1 MIIGITGYA
10 GVGKDEFAKSL
21 KLRGRFEVMAFSD
34 PLHEMAMVLDPILIV
49 ESGGMFVTYSDLYV
63 QFGYT
68 EAKRKFPQF
77 RRFLQILGT
86 DAVRNILGEDTWVR
100 VAARKI
106 DTHNMEGRHTA
117 ITGVRYPNEAA
128 MVKAFGGIMLRIER
142 EGYRPVNNHT
152 SDTSVDDIAVDR
164 VIYNNG
170 SLRELSAQAQTL
182 LNELG
187 IV

>member
-21 KLRGRFEVMAFSD
+21 KLRGRFDVMAFSD
-34 PLHEMAMVLDPILIV
+34 PLHEMAMTLDPILIV
-49 ESGGMFVTYSDLYV
+49 HQGGSFTTYRDMV
-63 QFGYT
+63 DTFGYT
-68 EAKRKFPQF
+68 EAKRKFPEF
-77 RRFLQILGT
+77 RRYLQILGT
-86 DAVRNILGEDTWVR
+86 EAVRDILGEDTWIR

-106 DTHNMEGRHTA
+106 DTNNMEGMHTA

-128 MVKAFGGIMLRIER
+128 MVKAFGGIMIRIER
-142 EGYRPVNNHT
+142 EGFQAVNSHT
-152 SDTSVDDIAVDR
+152 SDTAVDTVAVDR
-164 VIYNNG
+164 VIRNDG
-170 SLRELSAQAQTL
+170 SLRELSAKAQAL

>member
-21 KLRGRFEVMAFSD
+21 KLRGRFDVIAFSD
-34 PLHEMAMVLDPILIV
+34 PLHQMAMVLDPILIV
-49 ESGGMFVTYSDLYV
+49 EQGGMFVTYSDLFV
-63 QFGYT
+63 QFGFT

-86 DAVRNILGEDTWVR
+86 DAVRDIVGEDSWVR

-106 DTHNMEGRHTA
+106 DTNNMEGRHTA
-117 ITGVRYPNEAA
+117 VTGVRYANEAA
-128 MVKAFGGIMLRIER
+128 MVKAFGGIVIRIER
-142 EGYRPVNNHT
+142 EGYGPVNGHT
-152 SDTSVDDIAVDR
+152 SDTSVDTVPADR

-170 SLRELSAQAQTL
+170 SLRELSAQAQAL